1 MEHQRYLEIWNAV
14 CPIMAER
21 MNALVEALREQ
32 LPDGFTI
39 SRPQAHTDSDEYK
52 VTADIQTNGLVAVGM
67 DFLLRDADMHEGED
81 GVGIALSL
89 TGYGGLVLGGY
100 FPNNYQPDVWTE
112 DLDEAIRRVE
122 GVSIDALVEHI
133 INGALKNPALLKDL
147 AKAGA

>member
-21 MNALVEALREQ
+21 MNALVEALQKQ

-67 DFLLRDADMHEGED
+67 DFLLRDADMHEGEE

-89 TGYGGLVLGGY
+89 TGNGGLVLGGY

-112 DLDEAIRRVE
+112 DVDEAIRRVE

-133 INGALKNPALLKDL
+133 IHGALKNPALLKDL